1 MTQKKIFSRIGTAYF
16 LLTVVSL
23 GVSYL
28 LAFVLAAAAPRVYYR
43 PLMTWVLSLLPM
55 YLVGMPVC
63 AKVMK
68 RLPGRELFQKKMSPG
83 NWVSAFCICI
93 CVMYAGNLLGN
104 FISTMIG
111 EATSRWS
118 SSPAG

>member
-28 LAFVLAAAAPRVYYR
+28 LAFVLAEAAPRVYYR

-63 AKVMK
+63 A
-68 RLPGRELFQKKMSPG
+68 
-83 NWVSAFCICI
+83 
-93 CVMYAGNLLGN
+93 
-104 FISTMIG
+104 
-111 EATSRWS
+111 
-118 SSPAG
+118 